1 VEFDEYVA
9 ARGTALLRFARV
21 LAGDQASA
29 EDLLQAALAD
39 AYARWPRV
47 QGADHPDAYLRRV
60 IVNRHLSWRRRR
72 SASELVLSSEA
83 IAASADGLPDIAAGV
98 VDRDQVR
105 QVLASLPARARTIL
119 VLRYYQ
125 DLGDAEIA
133 DLLGVRPATVRS
145 TASRAL
151 SLLRDRIGAEPVPG
165 VPHD

>member
-1 VEFDEYVA
+1 MEFDEYVA
-9 ARGTALLRFARV
+9 ARGPALLRFARV
-21 LAGDQASA
+21 LTGDQASA

-72 SASELVLSSEA
+72 SASELVLSAEA
-83 IAASADGLPDIAAGV
+83 ITASLPDIAVGV

-133 DLLGVRPATVRS
+133 DLLGVSPATVRS

-151 SLLRDRIGAEPVPG
+151 SLLRARIGAEPVPG
-165 VPHD
+165 VPHA